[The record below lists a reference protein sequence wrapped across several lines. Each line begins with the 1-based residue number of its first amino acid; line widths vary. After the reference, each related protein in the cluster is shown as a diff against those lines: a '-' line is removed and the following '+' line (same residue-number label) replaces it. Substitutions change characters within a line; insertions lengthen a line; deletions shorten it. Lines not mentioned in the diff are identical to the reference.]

1 VASPQG
7 DDERIGDALRA
18 GDEAALGDAYA
29 RWSPLVHSLAL
40 RSLDDVAQA
49 EEVTRRVFTQA
60 WVCRETFDPAR
71 TRMPVWLVGLA
82 RVSIADVRDTAGR
95 RGERTAGTK
104 IDGSAQPES
113 KTGALA
119 EVLVVADEMSRLD
132 TRSGRVLKLA
142 LDPCLTHAEIAERAG
157 LRVEE
162 VRSAIATSLMNLRQR
177 LEVRADA
184 H

>member
-7 DDERIGDALRA
+7 DDERLGGALRA
-18 GDEAALGDAYA
+18 GDESALADAYA
-29 RWSPLVHSLAL
+29 RWSPLVYSLAL
-40 RSLDDVAQA
+40 RSLDDVAMA

-60 WVCRETFDPAR
+60 WVRRETFDPAR
-71 TRMPVWLVGLA
+71 TRLSVWLVGLA
-82 RVSIADVRDTAGR
+82 RVSIADVRATSTEESTQA
-95 RGERTAGTK
+95 
-104 IDGSAQPES
+104 ES
-113 KTGALA
+113 KTGALG
-119 EVLVVADEMSRLD
+119 EVLVVADEMSHLD

-142 LDPCLTHAEIAERAG
+142 LDHLTHAEIAERTG

-184 H
+184 HRS

>member
-7 DDERIGDALRA
+7 DDERLGGALRA
-18 GDEAALGDAYA
+18 GDESALADAYA
-29 RWSPLVHSLAL
+29 RWSPLVYSLAL
-40 RSLDDVAQA
+40 RSLDDVAMA

-60 WVCRETFDPAR
+60 WVRRETFDPAR
-71 TRMPVWLVGLA
+71 TRLSVWLVGLA
-82 RVSIADVRDTAGR
+82 RVSIADVRATSTEESTQA
-95 RGERTAGTK
+95 
-104 IDGSAQPES
+104 ES
-113 KTGALA
+113 KTGALG
-119 EVLVVADEMSRLD
+119 EVLVVADEMSHLD

-142 LDPCLTHAEIAERAG
+142 HAEIAERTG

-184 H
+184 HRS